1 MNVTCFNPVIIRI
14 LYFIFLTILIN
25 IGSYSQQINTE
36 KIDFKNLI
44 LKKNIKSV
52 KLHLEGWELSEPVMI
67 LNSDTKLILSF
78 DDLGTE
84 INDYSYTIIHC
95 NSEWEP
101 ENLFMEE
108 YIDGY
113 HEGYIANYKKSFNT
127 TYNYFH
133 YSLTIPNQD
142 MSIKI
147 SGNYCIVVYQNY
159 NPDDIVLIKRFCV
172 VENLV
177 DINPQLMW
185 PKNYPNSYSGQE
197 VLFTVGHEEFNI
209 DDPSQVKV
217 VLLQNFRWDSP
228 EITTQPLFV
237 KPGMLDYSFDN
248 KFVFDGCNEFREF
261 DIKSIK
267 YSSKYVNDILFKNP
281 YYHVYLNHDHSRFY
295 DPYFF
300 KNDLNGKYYVDIQ
313 EGIQKEIEAD
323 YVYVYFSL
331 DYPEQ
336 DDGNIY
342 IYGELTGWNL
352 ASESEMEYN
361 YKNSQYEKSLL
372 LKQGF
377 YNYIYA
383 YKKRNDDKTDISLIE
398 GSHFETE
405 NDYYIFVYYQ
415 DYTSN
420 YERIIGYKKIN
431 TLNDK

>member
-177 DINPQLMW
+177 EGLQ
-185 PKNYPNSYSGQE
+185 
-197 VLFTVGHEEFNI
+197 
-209 DDPSQVKV
+209 V
-217 VLLQNFRWDSP
+217 VLRGVVAF
-228 EITTQPLFV
+228 
-237 KPGMLDYSFDN
+237 
-248 KFVFDGCNEFREF
+248 
-261 DIKSIK
+261 
-267 YSSKYVNDILFKNP
+267 
-281 YYHVYLNHDHSRFY
+281 
-295 DPYFF
+295 
-300 KNDLNGKYYVDIQ
+300 
-313 EGIQKEIEAD
+313 
-323 YVYVYFSL
+323 
-331 DYPEQ
+331 
-336 DDGNIY
+336 
-342 IYGELTGWNL
+342 LTGQVEAHD
-352 ASESEMEYN
+352 ASVLEGDGQLGEGEA
-361 YKNSQYEKSLL
+361 QLR
-372 LKQGF
+372 
-377 YNYIYA
+377 IDRPDPA
-383 YKKRNDDKTDISLIE
+383 DDDAA
-398 GSHFETE
+398 
-405 NDYYIFVYYQ
+405 
-415 DYTSN
+415 
-420 YERIIGYKKIN
+420 
-431 TLNDK
+431 